1 MPARSETLIG
11 GEELH
16 LFYLFYQV
24 EIRWRRS
31 VAVAVPDRQPVDIRN
46 S

>member
-24 EIRWRRS
+24 EIR
-31 VAVAVPDRQPVDIRN
+31 
-46 S
+46 